1 MINLGYDAP
10 SAIEFD
16 ERVEICV
23 VCTNSVLL
31 HVNTHHRSRW
41 RNSEHIDTR
50 LDVRRGPIFLYKVVE
65 VLDRS
70 SEQLTIVGEAV
81 HYGVLME
88 SLGDAGDAANAQT
101 LYIFGN
107 SSNDVFKVLGRY
119 SLDIL

>member
-1 MINLGYDAP
+1 MSTRTTA
-10 SAIEFD
+10 
-16 ERVEICV
+16 V
-23 VCTNSVLL
+23 VGVIASTSIHVLM
-31 HVNTHHRSRW
+31 SG
-41 RNSEHIDTR
+41 
-50 LDVRRGPIFLYKVVE
+50 GPIFLYKVVE
-65 VLDRS
+65 VLDRA

-88 SLGDAGDAANAQT
+88 SLGDAGYAANTQT